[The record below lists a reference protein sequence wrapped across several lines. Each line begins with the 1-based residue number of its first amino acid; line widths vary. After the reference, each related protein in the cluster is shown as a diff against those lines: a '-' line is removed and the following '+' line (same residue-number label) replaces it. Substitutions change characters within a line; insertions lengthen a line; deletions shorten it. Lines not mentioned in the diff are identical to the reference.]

1 VEIVVNVVE
10 FLVSVGAK
18 VVEFCREGGESVVV
32 VVVVGVGV
40 GVGVGVVVGV
50 GVGVSVV
57 EMYKMVLE
65 AEGDVGGGLNDGLN
79 ELCDVFIFDG
89 EKVVAS
95 RGLLESGKRHGVGDE
110 GLASV

>member
-1 VEIVVNVVE
+1 MVNVGE

-18 VVEFCREGGESVVV
+18 VVEFCMEGGESVV
-32 VVVVGVGV
+32 
-40 GVGVGVVVGV
+40 
-50 GVGVSVV
+50 VGVSVV
-57 EMYKMVLE
+57 EMYKLVLE
-65 AEGDVGGGLNDGLN
+65 AESDVGGGLNDGLN

>member
-1 VEIVVNVVE
+1 MVNVVE

-18 VVEFCREGGESVVV
+18 VVEFCMEGGESVV
-32 VVVVGVGV
+32 
-40 GVGVGVVVGV
+40 
-50 GVGVSVV
+50 VGVSVV

-65 AEGDVGGGLNDGLN
+65 AESDVGGGLNDGLN

>member
-1 VEIVVNVVE
+1 MVNVGE

-32 VVVVGVGV
+32 
-40 GVGVGVVVGV
+40 GVVVGV
-50 GVGVSVV
+50 GVV

-65 AEGDVGGGLNDGLN
+65 AESDVGGGLNDGLN